1 MLLIFPFAY
10 LLSFILSLRALLK
23 QKANAIFIYVIA
35 GLPIYNTALSIVYG
49 YKLKSWIP
57 VLQSFKEL
65 LIVVALVVAVWNY
78 RKKLVPHRLDYWIL
92 AFLGYTALYVL
103 LPIGK
108 YDVLQKL
115 VALKS
120 LSFFTIIYFVGRL
133 LDTTSF
139 SVQKILYAVGV
150 IAFFAA
156 CLLAFELITYTHFQT
171 HIGYAFFNQDYYGL
185 DVGGH
190 YGLSWSFE
198 INDGLKRFAS
208 FFANPLELAGSTL
221 VATSLW
227 LAYYTSDDTTGKQKL
242 DITKTGWII
251 AALTLFALLTAL
263 SRSSLA
269 GYFILLY
276 AYALITRK
284 KEILYFI
291 YALVGAGVIYLVYL
305 LNDRNIYDYII
316 STVQLSDSSS
326 IGHVLEWLEGIQ
338 SIVTSPLGLG
348 LGESGR
354 VAAAVQENVGGE
366 NQFIIVGVQTGIVSL
381 FLYVGIYVVVV
392 SACYKF
398 YARSDFGDGAGAT
411 AKKLALALFL
421 MKLSFIFPLM
431 TSNFD
436 SYSYILYLTW
446 LLTGIFISSI
456 STHETSGSR
465 HTGLAQ

>member
-10 LLSFILSLRALLK
+10 LLSFFLSLRGLW
-23 QKANAIFIYVIA
+23 QKKTNAIFIYVIA

-57 VLQSFKEL
+57 VLQSCKEL
-65 LIVVALVVAVWNY
+65 LIVVALIVAIWNY
-78 RKKLVPHRLDYWIL
+78 RKKLIPHRLDYWIL
-92 AFLGYTALYVL
+92 AFLVYTALYVL

-108 YDVLQKL
+108 YDLLQKL

-133 LDTTSF
+133 LDTSDF
-139 SVQKILYAVGV
+139 SLQKILYAVGV
-150 IAFFAA
+150 LAFFAA
-156 CLLAFELITYTHFQT
+156 CLLAFEVVTYTHFQT

-227 LAYYTSDDTTGKQKL
+227 LAVYTTSNNKL
-242 DITKTGWII
+242 EITKTGWII
-251 AALTLFALLTAL
+251 AGLTLFALLTAL

-291 YALVGAGVIYLVYL
+291 YALVGIGVVYL
-305 LNDRNIYDYII
+305 FYVLNDRNVYEYII
-316 STVQLSDSSS
+316 STVQLSDTSS

-366 NQFIIVGVQTGIVSL
+366 NQFIIVGVQTGIISL
-381 FLYVGIYVVVV
+381 LLYVGIYVVVV
-392 SACYKF
+392 SACYRAYKL
-398 YARSDFGDGAGAT
+398 YEGNT
-411 AKKLALALFL
+411 KKMALALFVL
-421 MKLSFIFPLM
+421 KLSFIFPLM

-446 LLTGIFISSI
+446 LLTGIFITSVGSQ
-456 STHETSGSR
+456 TLNTAHETSGSR
-465 HTGLAQ
+465 HTRAAQ

>member
-10 LLSFILSLRALLK
+10 LLSFFLSLRGLW
-23 QKANAIFIYVIA
+23 QKKTNAIFIYVIA

-57 VLQSFKEL
+57 VLQSCKEL
-65 LIVVALVVAVWNY
+65 LIVVALVVAIWNY
-78 RKKLVPHRLDYWIL
+78 RKKLIPHRLDYWIL
-92 AFLGYTALYVL
+92 SFLAYTALYVL

-108 YDVLQKL
+108 YDLLQKL

-133 LDTTSF
+133 LDTSDF
-139 SVQKILYAVGV
+139 SLQKILYAVGV
-150 IAFFAA
+150 LAFFAA
-156 CLLAFELITYTHFQT
+156 CLLAFEVVTYTHFQT

-227 LAYYTSDDTTGKQKL
+227 LAVYTTTNNKL
-242 DITKTGWII
+242 EITKTGWII
-251 AALTLFALLTAL
+251 AGLTLFALLTAL

-291 YALVGAGVIYLVYL
+291 YALVGIGVVYL
-305 LNDRNIYDYII
+305 FYVLNDRNIYEYII
-316 STVQLSDSSS
+316 STVQLSDTSS

-366 NQFIIVGVQTGIVSL
+366 NQFIIVGVQTGIISL
-381 FLYVGIYVVVV
+381 LLYIGIYVVVV
-392 SACYKF
+392 SACYRAYKL
-398 YARSDFGDGAGAT
+398 YDGAT
-411 AKKLALALFL
+411 KKMALALFVL
-421 MKLSFIFPLM
+421 KLSFIFPLM

-446 LLTGIFISSI
+446 LLTGIFITSVGSQ
-456 STHETSGSR
+456 TLNTAHETSGSR
-465 HTGLAQ
+465 HTGAAQ

>member
-10 LLSFILSLRALLK
+10 LLSFFLSLRSLW
-23 QKANAIFIYVIA
+23 QKKTNAIFIYVIA

-57 VLQSFKEL
+57 VLQSCKEL
-65 LIVVALVVAVWNY
+65 LIVVALIVAIWNY
-78 RKKLVPHRLDYWIL
+78 RKKLIPHRLDYWIL
-92 AFLGYTALYVL
+92 AFLAYTALYVL

-133 LDTTSF
+133 LDTSDF
-139 SVQKILYAVGV
+139 SLQKILYAVGV
-150 IAFFAA
+150 LAFFAA
-156 CLLAFELITYTHFQT
+156 CLLVFELLTYTHFQT

-227 LAYYTSDDTTGKQKL
+227 LAVYTTTANKL
-242 DITKTGWII
+242 EITKTGWII
-251 AALTLFALLTAL
+251 AGLTLFALLTAL

-291 YALVGAGVIYLVYL
+291 YALVGIGVVYL
-305 LNDRNIYDYII
+305 FYVLNDRNVYEYII

-366 NQFIIVGVQTGIVSL
+366 NQFIIVGVQTGIISL
-381 FLYVGIYVVVV
+381 LLYVGIYVVVV
-392 SACYKF
+392 SACYRAYKL
-398 YARSDFGDGAGAT
+398 YEGT
-411 AKKLALALFL
+411 TKKMALALFVL
-421 MKLSFIFPLM
+421 KLSFIFPLM

-446 LLTGIFISSI
+446 LLTGIFITSVGSQ
-456 STHETSGSR
+456 TLNTAHETSGSR
-465 HTGLAQ
+465 HTRAAQ

>member
-65 LIVVALVVAVWNY
+65 LIIVALVVAVWNY

-92 AFLGYTALYVL
+92 AFLGYTALYVI

-108 YDVLQKL
+108 YDIVQKL

-120 LSFFTIIYFVGRL
+120 LSFFTINYFVGRL

-139 SVQKILYAVGV
+139 SLQKILYAVGV
-150 IAFFAA
+150 LAFFAA

-227 LAYYTSDDTTGKQKL
+227 LAYYTTDDTAGQQKL

-251 AALTLFALLTAL
+251 AGLTLFALLTAL

-269 GYFILLY
+269 GYFVLLY

-316 STVQLSDSSS
+316 STVQLSDTSSV
-326 IGHVLEWLEGIQ
+326 GHLLEWLEGIQ

-392 SACYKF
+392 SACYRA
-398 YARSDFGDGAGAT
+398 YINVGS
-411 AKKLALALFL
+411 KLALALFL

>member
-10 LLSFILSLRALLK
+10 LLSFFLSLRGLW
-23 QKANAIFIYVIA
+23 QKKTNAIFIYVIA

-57 VLQSFKEL
+57 VLQSCKEL
-65 LIVVALVVAVWNY
+65 LIVVALIVAIWNY
-78 RKKLVPHRLDYWIL
+78 RKKLIPHRLDYWIL
-92 AFLGYTALYVL
+92 AFLAYTVLYVL

-108 YDVLQKL
+108 YDLLQKL

-133 LDTTSF
+133 LDTSDF
-139 SVQKILYAVGV
+139 SLQKILYAVGV
-150 IAFFAA
+150 LAFFAA
-156 CLLAFELITYTHFQT
+156 CLLVFEVITYTHFQT

-227 LAYYTSDDTTGKQKL
+227 LAVYTTSNNKL
-242 DITKTGWII
+242 EITKTGWII
-251 AALTLFALLTAL
+251 AGLTLFALLTAL

-291 YALVGAGVIYLVYL
+291 YALVGIGVVYL
-305 LNDRNIYDYII
+305 FYVLNDRNVYEYII
-316 STVQLSDSSS
+316 STIQLSDSSS
-326 IGHVLEWLEGIQ
+326 IGHLLEWLEGIQ

-354 VAAAVQENVGGE
+354 VAAAVQVNVGGE
-366 NQFIIVGVQTGIVSL
+366 NQFIIVGVQTGIISL
-381 FLYVGIYVVVV
+381 LLYVGIYVVVV
-392 SACYKF
+392 STCYRAYKL
-398 YARSDFGDGAGAT
+398 YEGNT
-411 AKKLALALFL
+411 KKMALALFVL
-421 MKLSFIFPLM
+421 KLSFIFPLM

-446 LLTGIFISSI
+446 LLTGIFITSVGSQ
-456 STHETSGSR
+456 TLNTAHETSGSR
-465 HTGLAQ
+465 HTRAAQ